1 MLVISIPLLV
11 VFKGGDALS
20 VCFNTIAVVFM
31 CDIDNVCYTMGMAE
45 KVRARVE
52 LAGRVTLTKE
62 RALNLFYMKLVH
74 VAAFDRWCPTTTPG
88 APTPSPVPPESTAVA
103 AAEAS
108 MRAKIL
114 QLSSPKNDATTRAEI
129 EPETAALAE
138 FLATWDM
145 GDYVRH

>member
-1 MLVISIPLLV
+1 VQDWLLT
-11 VFKGGDALS
+11 GWTEESAALG
-20 VCFNTIAVVFM
+20 TAV
-31 CDIDNVCYTMGMAE
+31 
-45 KVRARVE
+45 RPP
-52 LAGRVTLTKE
+52 
-62 RALNLFYMKLVH
+62 
-74 VAAFDRWCPTTTPG
+74 FDRWCPTTTPG